1 MVVKMI
7 NTDMVDVYKIDCV
20 IRKNAKQTLILR
32 RKICDWLCEF
42 APTHFISIQF
52 PTNQRSKSMEI
63 SRNLLRDVMKY
74 FEKQLN
80 PRHWFKKQLL
90 FIGFA
95 ERNTADKW
103 HFHLFLHNNRY
114 HNDKIIK
121 AVNKTIKH
129 FKYSPTVID
138 IQTINRTQCKS
149 YFYATKD
156 IKADKQ
162 AHFDDNRV
170 FLSTEMFPERTKHPK
185 FANKPFVVAPL
196 TNRIQ
201 TYKPNQIGAA
211 TRQNFDFYKKQP
223 TDTESVGYRRHKI
236 RIYFPNNTRPVLS

>member
-32 RKICDWLCEF
+32 REICDWLCEF

-90 FIGFA
+90 FSLNV
-95 ERNTADKW
+95 E
-103 HFHLFLHNNRY
+103 
-114 HNDKIIK
+114 
-121 AVNKTIKH
+121 
-129 FKYSPTVID
+129 
-138 IQTINRTQCKS
+138 
-149 YFYATKD
+149 
-156 IKADKQ
+156 
-162 AHFDDNRV
+162 
-170 FLSTEMFPERTKHPK
+170 
-185 FANKPFVVAPL
+185 
-196 TNRIQ
+196 
-201 TYKPNQIGAA
+201 
-211 TRQNFDFYKKQP
+211 
-223 TDTESVGYRRHKI
+223 
-236 RIYFPNNTRPVLS
+236 

>member
-1 MVVKMI
+1 MI

-90 FIGFA
+90 FIGV
-95 ERNTADKW
+95 
-103 HFHLFLHNNRY
+103 NNVRCRIAL
-114 HNDKIIK
+114 KIGHSSLVK
-121 AVNKTIKH
+121 K
-129 FKYSPTVID
+129 
-138 IQTINRTQCKS
+138 REKS
-149 YFYATKD
+149 
-156 IKADKQ
+156 I
-162 AHFDDNRV
+162 
-170 FLSTEMFPERTKHPK
+170 LSSSV
-185 FANKPFVVAPL
+185 FVVHILGIILLPASF
-196 TNRIQ
+196 RI
-201 TYKPNQIGAA
+201 IAILEA
-211 TRQNFDFYKKQP
+211 M
-223 TDTESVGYRRHKI
+223 S
-236 RIYFPNNTRPVLS
+236 